1 MLWYITINIIIALF
15 TILLLQYIWNYL
27 KDNYSTKKTKD
38 LAEFQAQKYK
48 DMFLTLS
55 NLPEEDPA
63 LHNPGVDPATPTPTP
78 VSMSGSTSTANIE
91 WLNTNEEQWM
101 TQELGKFMNDLLVG

>member
-1 MLWYITINIIIALF
+1 MLWYIIINIIIALF
-15 TILLLQYIWNYL
+15 TILLLHHIWNYL

-55 NLPEEDPA
+55 NSAENPEPNVGA
-63 LHNPGVDPATPTPTP
+63 ASNHVAAGSGPIAHPPP
-78 VSMSGSTSTANIE
+78 VE
-91 WLNTNEEQWM
+91 WLNANEEQWM
-101 TQELGKFMNDLLVG
+101 TQELGKFMNDMLIS

>member
-1 MLWYITINIIIALF
+1 MLWYITINIIIALL

-55 NLPEEDPA
+55 NSPDEDTMRQ
-63 LHNPGVDPATPTPTP
+63 NISVDPVTPTTSPI
-78 VSMSGSTSTANIE
+78 SMSASTSSVNIE
-91 WLNTNEEQWM
+91 WLNPNEEQWM
-101 TQELGKFMNDLLVG
+101 TQELGSFMNDLLIG

>member
-1 MLWYITINIIIALF
+1 MNIIIALF
-15 TILLLQYIWNYL
+15 TILLLHHIWNYL

-55 NLPEEDPA
+55 NSSENMSPDYIVGPSVVPSVSHNNESSVVGYSSSPA
-63 LHNPGVDPATPTPTP
+63 A
-78 VSMSGSTSTANIE
+78 SINIE
-91 WLNTNEEQWM
+91 WLNANEEQWM
-101 TQELGKFMNDLLVG
+101 TQELGKFMNDLLVS